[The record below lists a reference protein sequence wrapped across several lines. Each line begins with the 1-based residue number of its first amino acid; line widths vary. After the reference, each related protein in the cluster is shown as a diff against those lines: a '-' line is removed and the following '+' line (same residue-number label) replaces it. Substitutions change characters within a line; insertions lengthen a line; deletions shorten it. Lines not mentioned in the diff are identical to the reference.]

1 MLLHY
6 FDVYASE
13 HRAYK
18 GGAWCYEDGLVY
30 QGLVSLYK
38 ATGVEGFLT
47 HCVRMASLQVSP
59 EGDIKDYQ
67 LTDFNIDNIQP
78 GRATLDLYQ
87 ITGEPR
93 FKVAVDTLAAQLK
106 DHPRT
111 KGGNYWHKKRYPWQ
125 VWLDGLNMGITFQI
139 QYGLAIEDDALVDD
153 ALQQLSRAIDLTRV
167 EKTGLYA
174 HAYDEARAQDWA
186 DPVTGQNEAHWGR
199 AIGWM
204 AMALTDACEMV
215 GLERADAAGILAP
228 TRELLDRL
236 VDLQTPGKLWL
247 QVIDQP
253 DLAGNYEET
262 SASAMFA
269 LSMMIAQ
276 RIGLTPNDKVGAAG
290 QAAFVELVERMMDPT
305 RAVDGRGFGQMVWV
319 AGLGTFQGRFRDGS
333 AKYYTLE
340 DIVED
345 DPKGVGPL
353 MRAAAEFINQGGQLP
368 ELGARYQSLPTKAY
382 G

>member
-47 HCVRMASLQVSP
+47 HCVRMANMQVSP
-59 EGDIKDYQ
+59 EGCIKDYQ

-78 GRATLDLYQ
+78 GRATLDLFE
-87 ITGEPR
+87 ITGAQR

-167 EKTGLYA
+167 EKPACMPMPMPMTRR
-174 HAYDEARAQDWA
+174 ARK
-186 DPVTGQNEAHWGR
+186 
-199 AIGWM
+199 IGP
-204 AMALTDACEMV
+204 
-215 GLERADAAGILAP
+215 IL
-228 TRELLDRL
+228 
-236 VDLQTPGKLWL
+236 
-247 QVIDQP
+247 
-253 DLAGNYEET
+253 
-262 SASAMFA
+262 
-269 LSMMIAQ
+269 
-276 RIGLTPNDKVGAAG
+276 
-290 QAAFVELVERMMDPT
+290 
-305 RAVDGRGFGQMVWV
+305 
-319 AGLGTFQGRFRDGS
+319 
-333 AKYYTLE
+333 
-340 DIVED
+340 
-345 DPKGVGPL
+345 
-353 MRAAAEFINQGGQLP
+353 
-368 ELGARYQSLPTKAY
+368 
-382 G
+382 

>member
-6 FDVYASE
+6 FDHFAQD

-30 QGLVSLYK
+30 QGLIALYE
-38 ATGVEGFLT
+38 ATGETGFLD
-47 HCVRMASLQVSP
+47 HAVRMARLQVSA
-59 EGDIKDYQ
+59 EGQIKGYK

-78 GRATLDLYQ
+78 GRAILKLFELTND
-87 ITGEPR
+87 PR
-93 FKVAVDTLAAQLK
+93 FKVAADTLITQLK
-106 DHPRT
+106 QHPRT
-111 KGGNYWHKKRYPWQ
+111 KAGNYWHKKRYPWQ

-139 QYGLAIEDDALVDD
+139 QYGIASQNDALVDD
-153 ALQQLSRAIDLTRV
+153 ALAQLAGAITLTRV
-167 EKTGLYA
+167 PETGLYA
-174 HAYDEARAQDWA
+174 HAYDEAREQPWA
-186 DPVTGQNEAHWGR
+186 DPVTGHNAAHWAR

-204 AMALTDACEMV
+204 AMALIDACEMV
-215 GLERADAAGILAP
+215 GLERAQDAGILAP
-228 TRELLDRL
+228 TRALMDQL
-236 VDLQTPGKLWL
+236 VAVQTSGRLWL

-253 DLAGNYEET
+253 NLCGNYEET

-269 LSMMIAQ
+269 LSMMAAQ
-276 RIGLTPNDKVGAAG
+276 RIGVTQNTKVGAAG
-290 QAAFVELVERMMDPT
+290 RAAFVELVERMIDPD
-305 RAVDGRGFGQMVWV
+305 RAAQGRGFGQMVWV
-319 AGLGTFQGRFRDGS
+319 AGLGTFDGRFRDGS

-353 MRAAAEFINQGGQLP
+353 MRAAAEFLQQGGVLP
-368 ELGARYQSLPTKAY
+368 VVGERYTRLPTKAY

>member
-1 MLLHY
+1 
-6 FDVYASE
+6 
-13 HRAYK
+13 
-18 GGAWCYEDGLVY
+18 
-30 QGLVSLYK
+30 
-38 ATGVEGFLT
+38 
-47 HCVRMASLQVSP
+47 
-59 EGDIKDYQ
+59 
-67 LTDFNIDNIQP
+67 
-78 GRATLDLYQ
+78 
-87 ITGEPR
+87 
-93 FKVAVDTLAAQLK
+93 
-106 DHPRT
+106 
-111 KGGNYWHKKRYPWQ
+111 
-125 VWLDGLNMGITFQI
+125 
-139 QYGLAIEDDALVDD
+139 
-153 ALQQLSRAIDLTRV
+153 
-167 EKTGLYA
+167 
-174 HAYDEARAQDWA
+174 
-186 DPVTGQNEAHWGR
+186 
-199 AIGWM
+199 
-204 AMALTDACEMV
+204 MALTDACEMV

-276 RIGLTPNDKVGAAG
+276 RIGLTPNDDVGAAG